1 MVGQFW
7 LSFILKRL
15 TAITTV
21 LTTIVHGL
29 TDLMILVG
37 WAVLAALCAGGATL
51 LFLVAALARIIVRSS
66 NVITNSNIIMMT
78 MSHQVKKKHGSWKKR
93 QNFGMK
99 KSWNQVHIH
108 HHHHQFIIM
117 THHHSLSGNMSWCHL
132 CATSDMMS
140 LRQISVY
147 CLTADICKICKGLN
161 IKLYDECVVRM
172 GDLEQWASAAEPHF
186 YQFHQYC
193 RSHTTLFSQFSF

>member
-1 MVGQFW
+1 
-7 LSFILKRL
+7 
-15 TAITTV
+15 
-21 LTTIVHGL
+21 
-29 TDLMILVG
+29 MILVG

-66 NVITNSNIIMMT
+66 YVITNSNIIMMT

-99 KSWNQVHIH
+99 KSWNQVHSGTCLIH
-108 HHHHQFIIM
+108 HHHHSYSSSSFTIRQYELV
-117 THHHSLSGNMSWCHL
+117 SLVCHL
-132 CATSDMMS
+132 RYDVTSPN
-140 LRQISVY
+140 IS
-147 CLTADICKICKGLN
+147 LTADICKICKGLN